1 MANHTKNPWVP
12 EFVSWKK
19 QHPNFL
25 FSKSTFLTFQSAAKN
40 DALIELSWICLY
52 EITRQLGFDFRGPS
66 PEPVVWRPASL
77 RQWNGGE
84 MVQESGRSEGNGG
97 FRSPKLSEAQAV
109 GRRSPV
115 VQGGPVFFNAGW
127 VVQWWFTSCEVGG
140 SQKSAGDHFLLR
152 SPPKLLPP
160 ARVPQRCATSN
171 LGWTC
176 HFFRMFVLRNLL
188 KLSWQTVL
196 HT

>member
-1 MANHTKNPWVP
+1 MTFLWTFQGLP
-12 EFVSWKK
+12 EIYIFLEFRWQITPRIHESQNSFHEKK

-25 FSKSTFLTFQSAAKN
+25 FSKSTVLTFQSAAKN

-84 MVQESGRSEGNGG
+84 MVQELGRSEGNGG

-115 VQGGPVFFNAGW
+115 VQGAP
-127 VVQWWFTSCEVGG
+127 VVQRCFSTQVEWSNGG
-140 SQKSAGDHFLLR
+140 SLFVKLEDLR
-152 SPPKLLPP
+152 KVL
-160 ARVPQRCATSN
+160 VT
-171 LGWTC
+171 T
-176 HFFRMFVLRNLL
+176 FF
-188 KLSWQTVL
+188 
-196 HT
+196 

>member
-1 MANHTKNPWVP
+1 MSPRIR
-12 EFVSWKK
+12 FMKK

-25 FSKSTFLTFQSAAKN
+25 FSKSTVLTFQSAAKN

-84 MVQESGRSEGNGG
+84 MVQELGRSEGNGG

-115 VQGGPVFFNAGW
+115 VQGAP
-127 VVQWWFTSCEVGG
+127 VVQRCFSTQVEWSNGG
-140 SQKSAGDHFLLR
+140 SLFVKLEDLRKVLVTTFFWGHLQSCYHQPGCPRDAPQATWAGHAIFSGCSR
-152 SPPKLLPP
+152 
-160 ARVPQRCATSN
+160 
-171 LGWTC
+171 
-176 HFFRMFVLRNLL
+176 
-188 KLSWQTVL
+188 
-196 HT
+196 